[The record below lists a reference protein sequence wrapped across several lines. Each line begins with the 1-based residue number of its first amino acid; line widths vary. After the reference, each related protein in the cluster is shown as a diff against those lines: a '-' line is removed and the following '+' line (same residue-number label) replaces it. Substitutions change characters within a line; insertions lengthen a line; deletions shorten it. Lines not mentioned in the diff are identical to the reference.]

1 MCMSSRQYTTAK
13 VVGTLLSVVNKVL
26 RSFAFNILMF
36 ALGFATGYILIDS
49 KVHYYAVQHPDMVY
63 LQRLTD
69 KMDEMAE
76 MDKAYMKK
84 QEEVKQMIRELK
96 AKFSYDVHSECSNPI
111 VDKLLIRS

>member
-13 VVGTLLSVVNKVL
+13 VVGTLLSVVNRVL
-26 RSFAFNILMF
+26 RSFVFNVLLF
-36 ALGFATGYILIDS
+36 PLGFATGYILIDS

-84 QEEVKQMIRELK
+84 QEEVKQMRRERK
-96 AKFSYDVHSECSNPI
+96 AKFSRDVRDECGSPI